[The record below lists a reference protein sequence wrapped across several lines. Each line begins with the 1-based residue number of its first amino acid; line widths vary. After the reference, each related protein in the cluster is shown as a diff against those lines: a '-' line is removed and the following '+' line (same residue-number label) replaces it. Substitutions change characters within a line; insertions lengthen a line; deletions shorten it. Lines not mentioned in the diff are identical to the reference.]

1 MNAKITAVEIQKREF
16 PIERRGYPPE
26 AVRVFLNAVADDFQA
41 LVRENSELESRVRR
55 LEEENLEHRQ
65 REQILKETL
74 LSAQR
79 VSEEMKTNARRE
91 AEVVLRQAEMAG
103 QQLTTEALQQSA
115 KIEKAIREMKLQ
127 RANFRLKLRSM
138 LEMFQTVLD
147 FDEEEDEKTSSVS
160 YLVRSQDKDSN
171 AG

>member
-1 MNAKITAVEIQKREF
+1 MNVKITAVEIQKRDF
-16 PIERRGYPPE
+16 PIARKGYPPE
-26 AVRVFLNAVADDFQA
+26 AVRGFLNSVAEDFQS
-41 LVRENSELESRVRR
+41 LVRENSELETRLRR
-55 LEEENLEHRQ
+55 LEEENLEHRD
-65 REQILKETL
+65 RERILKETL

-79 VSEEMKTNARRE
+79 ISEEMKTNARRE

-115 KIEKAIREMKLQ
+115 KVERAIRDLKLQ
-127 RANFRLKLRSM
+127 RANFRLKLKSM

-160 YLVRSQDKDSN
+160 YLVRPQDTNTGS
-171 AG
+171 

>member
-16 PIERRGYPPE
+16 PIARKGYPPE
-26 AVRVFLNAVADDFQA
+26 AVRGFLNSVAEDFQA
-41 LVRENSELESRVRR
+41 LVRENSELETRMRR
-55 LEEENLEHRQ
+55 LEEENLEHRD
-65 REQILKETL
+65 RERILKETL

-79 VSEEMKTNARRE
+79 ISEEMKSNARRE
-91 AEVVLRQAEMAG
+91 AELVVRQAELAG

-115 KIEKAIREMKLQ
+115 KIEKAIRDMKLQ
-127 RANFRLKLRSM
+127 RANYRLKLRSM

-160 YLVRSQDKDSN
+160 YLVRPQDTN

>member
-16 PIERRGYPPE
+16 PTARRGYPPE
-26 AVRVFLNAVADDFQA
+26 AVRTFLNAVAEDFQS
-41 LVRENSELESRVRR
+41 LVRENSELEARLLR
-55 LEEENLEHRQ
+55 LEEENLEHRD
-65 REQILKETL
+65 RERILKETL

-79 VSEEMKTNARRE
+79 ISEEMKSNARRE
-91 AEVVLRQAEMAG
+91 AEVVLRQAELAG

-115 KIEKAIREMKLQ
+115 KVEKAIRDLKLQ
-127 RANFRLKLRSM
+127 RANFRLKLKSM

-160 YLVRSQDKDSN
+160 YLVRPQDTN

>member
-1 MNAKITAVEIQKREF
+1 MNAKITAVEIQKRDF
-16 PIERRGYPPE
+16 PIARKGYPPE
-26 AVRVFLNAVADDFQA
+26 AVRGFLNSVAEDFQS
-41 LVRENSELESRVRR
+41 LVRENSELETRLRR
-55 LEEENLEHRQ
+55 LEEENLEHRD
-65 REQILKETL
+65 REHILKETL

-79 VSEEMKTNARRE
+79 ISEEMKSNARRE
-91 AEVVLRQAEMAG
+91 AEIVLRQAEMAG

-115 KIEKAIREMKLQ
+115 KVERAIRDLKLQ
-127 RANFRLKLRSM
+127 RANFRLKLKSM

-160 YLVRSQDKDSN
+160 YLVRPQDTN

>member
-1 MNAKITAVEIQKREF
+1 
-16 PIERRGYPPE
+16 
-26 AVRVFLNAVADDFQA
+26 
-41 LVRENSELESRVRR
+41 
-55 LEEENLEHRQ
+55 
-65 REQILKETL
+65 
-74 LSAQR
+74 
-79 VSEEMKTNARRE
+79 MKSNARRE

-115 KIEKAIREMKLQ
+115 KVERAIRDLKLQ
-127 RANFRLKLRSM
+127 RANFRLKLKSM

-160 YLVRSQDKDSN
+160 YLVRPQDTN

>member
-16 PIERRGYPPE
+16 PIERKGYPPE
-26 AVRVFLNAVADDFQA
+26 AVRVFLNAVAEDFQA
-41 LVRENSELESRVRR
+41 LVRENSELETRLRR
-55 LEEENLEHRQ
+55 LEEENLEHRE
-65 REQILKETL
+65 RERILKETL

-79 VSEEMKTNARRE
+79 VSEEMKANARRE
-91 AEVVLRQAEMAG
+91 AEVVLRQAELAG

-115 KIEKAIREMKLQ
+115 KVEKAIRELKLQ

-160 YLVRSQDKDSN
+160 YLVRPKDTN

>member
-16 PIERRGYPPE
+16 PIERKGYPPE
-26 AVRVFLNAVADDFQA
+26 AVRGFLNSVAEDFQS
-41 LVRENSELESRVRR
+41 LVRENSELETRLRR
-55 LEEENLEHRQ
+55 LEEENLEHRD
-65 REQILKETL
+65 RERILKETL

-79 VSEEMKTNARRE
+79 ISEEMKSNARRE

-115 KIEKAIREMKLQ
+115 KVERAIRDLKLQ
-127 RANFRLKLRSM
+127 RANFRLKLKSM

-160 YLVRSQDKDSN
+160 YLVRPQDTN

>member
-16 PIERRGYPPE
+16 PVERRGYPPE
-26 AVRVFLNAVADDFQA
+26 AVRVFLNAVAEDFQA
-41 LVRENSELESRVRR
+41 GVRENSELESRVRR
-55 LEEENLEHRQ
+55 LEEENLEHRE

-115 KIEKAIREMKLQ
+115 KIEKAIR
-127 RANFRLKLRSM
+127 
-138 LEMFQTVLD
+138 
-147 FDEEEDEKTSSVS
+147 
-160 YLVRSQDKDSN
+160 
-171 AG
+171 

>member
-16 PIERRGYPPE
+16 PIGRKGYPPE
-26 AVRVFLNAVADDFQA
+26 AVRGFLNSVAEDFQA
-41 LVRENSELESRVRR
+41 LVRENSELETRLRR
-55 LEEENLEHRQ
+55 LEEENLEHRD
-65 REQILKETL
+65 RERILKETL

-79 VSEEMKTNARRE
+79 ISEEMKSNARRE
-91 AEVVLRQAEMAG
+91 AEVVLRQAELAG

-115 KIEKAIREMKLQ
+115 KVERAIRDLKLQ

-160 YLVRSQDKDSN
+160 YLVRPQDTN